1 MSSGDYHLKSTIMN
15 DIIISALV
23 GLSLLLLLSI
33 YILAIVDVH
42 KRTFKTLSERGHW
55 LALIWILPILG
66 SAYYL
71 LQGRKN
77 GIRK

>member
-1 MSSGDYHLKSTIMN
+1 MSDLFIST
-15 DIIISALV
+15 LV
-23 GLSLLLLLSI
+23 GLSFLLLLSI

>member
-1 MSSGDYHLKSTIMN
+1 MSDLFIAT
-15 DIIISALV
+15 LV
-23 GLSLLLLLSI
+23 GLGLVLLLSI
-33 YILAIVDVH
+33 YILAIADLH

-55 LALIWILPILG
+55 LALIWLLPIFG

>member
-1 MSSGDYHLKSTIMN
+1 MSDLFIAT
-15 DIIISALV
+15 LV
-23 GLSLLLLLSI
+23 GLSLILLLSI
-33 YILAIVDVH
+33 YILAIIDVH
-42 KRTFKTLSERGHW
+42 KRTFRTLSERGHW
-55 LALIWILPILG
+55 LALIWILPIFG

>member
-1 MSSGDYHLKSTIMN
+1 MSDLFIAT
-15 DIIISALV
+15 LV
-23 GLSLLLLLSI
+23 GLGLVLLLSI

-42 KRTFKTLSERGHW
+42 KRTFRTLSERGHW
-55 LALIWILPILG
+55 LALIWIMPIFG